1 MPSERE
7 RTALRDILRNIDLA
21 ERFIEGQMF
30 ETFQSDELHLYR

>member
-21 ERFIEGQMF
+21 ERFIEGQTL
-30 ETFQSDELHLYR
+30 EAFQSNELHFMR